1 MSGTYLCRSNM
12 DQQAP
17 KTRLSLVVR
26 LKNSQDHEAWTE
38 FTAIYEPLIFRL
50 LKRNGLQEC
59 DAQDVSQQ
67 VLAAVAT
74 DIERWRP
81 DGRERSFRR
90 WLFRIARN
98 RVIKFL
104 VNERKR
110 PRGVGG
116 SDEQVGLEQKEDEH
130 ESISELFEREYRQ
143 QLLRWSAEQIRAEF
157 RESTWRAFWR
167 SYVDGQA
174 IADVAKDLGMS
185 VGNVYVSRSRIV
197 ARLKNRVNEIV
208 DEED

>member
-1 MSGTYLCRSNM
+1 M
-12 DQQAP
+12 
-17 KTRLSLVVR
+17 
-26 LKNSQDHEAWTE
+26 
-38 FTAIYEPLIFRL
+38 
-50 LKRNGLQEC
+50 
-59 DAQDVSQQ
+59 
-67 VLAAVAT
+67 
-74 DIERWRP
+74 
-81 DGRERSFRR
+81 
-90 WLFRIARN
+90 
-98 RVIKFL
+98 IKFL

-157 RESTWRAFWR
+157 RESTWQAFWR

-197 ARLKNRVNEIV
+197 ARLKNKVNEII

>member
-1 MSGTYLCRSNM
+1 M
-12 DQQAP
+12 DQQSP

-26 LKNSQDHEAWTE
+26 LKNSDDHEAWTE
-38 FTAIYEPLIFRL
+38 FTAVYQPLIFRL

-59 DAQDVSQQ
+59 DAHDVCQQ
-67 VLAAVAT
+67 VLAAVAK
-74 DIERWRP
+74 DIEHWRP

-157 RESTWRAFWR
+157 RESTWQAFWR

-197 ARLKNRVNEIV
+197 ARLKNKVNEII
-208 DEED
+208 DERD